1 MIDVVTQRPERGGG
15 WMLRNSRMAG
25 DSTLSAQEWQ
35 DMERAA
41 NALVQ
46 LSMAK
51 GFPPGFRLADHR
63 LHSMNQE
70 SAFKI
75 ARILSDLAHVRQ
87 EPVPVEAE
95 VEPAAA
101 VAEKENAP
109 AEVVSPPEPAKRP
122 ARKVKQQTRAKVVK
136 QDKAYKCSHGG
147 CDKIYGKSSHL
158 KAHQRTHT
166 GQSVSSSLSVS
177 PVLFI
182 FCSVL

>member
-1 MIDVVTQRPERGGG
+1 MGDVVTQQSESSGGG
-15 WMLRNSRMAG
+15 MLRSGVMAG
-25 DSTLSAQEWQ
+25 DSQLSVQEYR

-51 GFPPGFRLADHR
+51 QLRLTDHR
-63 LHSMNQE
+63 LHQMNQE

-87 EPVPVEAE
+87 EPVPATE

-101 VAEKENAP
+101 LVPEKPIKEEAAVA
-109 AEVVSPPEPAKRP
+109 PPEPAKRSV
-122 ARKVKQQTRAKVVK
+122 RKAKQTRAKIVK
-136 QDKAYKCSHGG
+136 EEKAYKCDHGG

-166 GQSVSSSLSVS
+166 G
-177 PVLFI
+177 
-182 FCSVL
+182 